1 MSSQSIS
8 SIILALALG
17 STLTLL
23 LHQSADAN
31 SVQSV
36 GYGQN
41 PVVAIGG
48 TAYDG
53 ETKSLLT
60 APSTHD
66 LIVTDIVLTS
76 TGNAMCIRNHKSD
89 LMTSSGS
96 VLGQFET
103 TTASIAY
110 GYNGSTSGT
119 SIQMSM
125 LSGLRVPAGEDLQLV
140 VVQTATAA
148 SNYCSSASSYGV
160 RYMISG
166 YYAQP

>member
-1 MSSQSIS
+1 MPSQSTTS
-8 SIILALALG
+8 VFLALG
-17 STLTLL
+17 LGSALTLI
-23 LHQSADAN
+23 LHQNADATGF
-31 SVQSV
+31 QSV

-60 APSTHD
+60 APTTHD
-66 LIVTDIVLTS
+66 LIVTDVTLTS
-76 TGNAMCIRNHKSD
+76 TGNGLCIRSHKSD

-103 TTASIAY
+103 TSGGVAY
-110 GYNGSTSGT
+110 GMNGSTSGAA
-119 SIQMSM
+119 IQMSM
-125 LSGLRVPAGEDLQLV
+125 VSGLRIPAGEELQLV
-140 VVQTATAA
+140 VVQSATAGN
-148 SNYCSSASSYGV
+148 NYCGSATSYGV
-160 RYMISG
+160 RYMVSG

>member
-1 MSSQSIS
+1 MSSQSLS

-17 STLTLL
+17 STLTFLFN
-23 LHQSADAN
+23 QRADAN
-31 SVQSV
+31 GVQSI

-60 APSTHD
+60 APTTHD
-66 LIVTDIVLTS
+66 LIVTDIALTS
-76 TGNAMCIRNHKSD
+76 TGNGMCIRSHKSD
-89 LMTSSGS
+89 LMTSAGS

-103 TTASIAY
+103 TTSAVAY
-110 GYNGSTSGT
+110 GMNGSTSGT

-125 LSGLRVPAGEDLQLV
+125 VSGLRIPAGEELQIV
-140 VVQTATAA
+140 VVQSATAGN
-148 SNYCSSASSYGV
+148 SYCGGAGSYGV
-160 RYMISG
+160 RYMVSG
-166 YYAQP
+166 HYAQP